1 MSKKQNYSYIGIAFI
16 ILIFGIIFV
25 PKIID
30 RITSKDIT
38 REESRSKSVVT
49 ESIDEL
55 QDAGGAKSDLVY
67 IPDGKGGNRKVP
79 EFSFT
84 NQDGKTITN
93 KDYVGKVYLV
103 EFFFTTCPT
112 ICPRMNKNLVQI
124 QNHFVD
130 YENDFGVASFTI
142 TPDIDT
148 PEVLKSYAK
157 NYGITNPNW
166 HLMTGEEDAIFT
178 LANEGFYLYTAKND
192 EIEDGFEHS
201 GNFALIDKQG
211 FIRSRLT
218 SPNNPLIYYNG
229 IVSEEEGI
237 DDEGIP
243 EEITILKQDIAKLLQ
258 E

>member
-16 ILIFGIIFV
+16 ILVFGIIFV

-30 RITSKDIT
+30 RITGEDIT
-38 REESRSKSVVT
+38 RDESRSKSVLTTT
-49 ESIDEL
+49 EKATSSAL
-55 QDAGGAKSDLVY
+55 GTTSDLIY

-79 EFSFT
+79 PFSFT
-84 NQDGKTITN
+84 NQNGETITN
-93 KDYVGKVYLV
+93 KDYEGKVSLV

-124 QNHFVD
+124 QNHFL
-130 YENDFGVASFTI
+130 DFEKDLGIASFTI
-142 TPDIDT
+142 TPQIDT
-148 PEVLKSYAK
+148 PEVLKAYAE
-157 NYGITNPNW
+157 NYGVTNPNW
-166 HLMTGEEDAIFT
+166 HLMTGDQKTIYK
-178 LANEGFYLYTAKND
+178 LANEGFYLYTAKD
-192 EIEDGFEHS
+192 EGVEGGFEHS

-211 FIRSRLT
+211 YIRSRLT

-229 IVSEEEGI
+229 IISEEEGF

-243 EEITILKQDIAKLLQ
+243 QEISILKEDIAKLLK